1 MVDIRTKARGKGIR
15 LTRDS
20 QGKRVKKTNEA
31 LRKEINLR
39 NLAAMKNRV
48 TQAAAT
54 MRTCRQ
60 LVKNRSTRT
69 IKKSSPMMRRA
80 PPPPP
85 PPPPPPMRR
94 PIMARAVARGPA
106 MPPNLI
112 SQLKKNLNRRGLR
125 QIANRN
131 ARTSVA

>member
-1 MVDIRTKARGKGIR
+1 MADIRTKARGKGIR

-60 LVKNRSTRT
+60 LVKNRCTCAT
-69 IKKSSPMMRRA
+69 KKSSPMMRRV
-80 PPPPP
+80 P

-94 PIMARAVARGPA
+94 PITARAVTRGPA

>member
-1 MVDIRTKARGKGIR
+1 MVDIRTKARRKGIR

-39 NLAAMKNRV
+39 NLAVMKNRV

-54 MRTCRQ
+54 MRACRQ
-60 LVKNRSTRT
+60 LVKNRCTCAT
-69 IKKSSPMMRRA
+69 KKMSPVR

-85 PPPPPPMRR
+85 PPPPRR
-94 PIMARAVARGPA
+94 MPMARPAPIGRPA
-106 MPPNLI
+106 MPRNLLT
-112 SQLKKNLNRRGLR
+112 QLQQNLNRRGLR

>member
-1 MVDIRTKARGKGIR
+1 MVDIITKARRKGIR

-39 NLAAMKNRV
+39 NLAVMKNRV

-60 LVKNRSTRT
+60 LVKNRCTCAT
-69 IKKSSPMMRRA
+69 KKMSPVRA
-80 PPPPP
+80 PRPPPPP
-85 PPPPPPMRR
+85 PRR
-94 PIMARAVARGPA
+94 MVITRPTPIGRPV
-106 MPPNLI
+106 MPRNLLT
-112 SQLKKNLNRRGLR
+112 QLQKNLNRRGLR

-131 ARTSVA
+131 ARTSIA

>member
-1 MVDIRTKARGKGIR
+1 MVDIRTKARRKGIR

-39 NLAAMKNRV
+39 NLAVMKNRV

-60 LVKNRSTRT
+60 LVKNRCTCT
-69 IKKSSPMMRRA
+69 TKKMSPVRV

-85 PPPPPPMRR
+85 PPRRMPMTR
-94 PIMARAVARGPA
+94 PTPIGRPA
-106 MPPNLI
+106 MPRNLLT
-112 SQLKKNLNRRGLR
+112 QLQRNLNRRGLR

>member
-1 MVDIRTKARGKGIR
+1 MVDIRTKARKKGIR

-39 NLAAMKNRV
+39 NLAVMKNRV

-60 LVKNRSTRT
+60 LVKNRCTCAT
-69 IKKSSPMMRRA
+69 KKMSPVR

-85 PPPPPPMRR
+85 PPPRR
-94 PIMARAVARGPA
+94 MPMARPA
-106 MPPNLI
+106 PIGRPVMPRNLLT
-112 SQLKKNLNRRGLR
+112 QLQRNLNRRGLR

>member
-1 MVDIRTKARGKGIR
+1 MVDIRTKARRKGIR

-39 NLAAMKNRV
+39 NLAVMKNRV

-60 LVKNRSTRT
+60 LVKNRCTCAT
-69 IKKSSPMMRRA
+69 KKMSPVRV

-85 PPPPPPMRR
+85 PPRR
-94 PIMARAVARGPA
+94 MPTPIGRPT
-106 MPPNLI
+106 MPRNLLT
-112 SQLKKNLNRRGLR
+112 QLQRNLNRRGLR

-131 ARTSVA
+131 ARTSIA

>member
-1 MVDIRTKARGKGIR
+1 MVDVRTKARGKGIR
-15 LTRDS
+15 LTRDN

-39 NLAAMKNRV
+39 NLATMKNRV

-60 LVKNRSTRT
+60 LVKNRCTCAT
-69 IKKSSPMMRRA
+69 KKSSPMMRRA
-80 PPPPP
+80 PP

>member
-1 MVDIRTKARGKGIR
+1 MVDIRTKARRKGIR
-15 LTRDS
+15 LTRDN
-20 QGKRVKKTNEA
+20 QGKRVKKTNED

-39 NLAAMKNRV
+39 NLAVMKNRV

-60 LVKNRSTRT
+60 LVKNRCTCAT
-69 IKKSSPMMRRA
+69 KKTSPVR

-85 PPPPPPMRR
+85 PPPRR
-94 PIMARAVARGPA
+94 MPMARPAPIGRPA
-106 MPPNLI
+106 MPRNLLT
-112 SQLKKNLNRRGLR
+112 QLQQNLNRRGLR

>member
-1 MVDIRTKARGKGIR
+1 MADIRTKARGKGIR

-60 LVKNRSTRT
+60 LVKNRCTCATR
-69 IKKSSPMMRRA
+69 KSSPMMRRV
-80 PPPPP
+80 

-112 SQLKKNLNRRGLR
+112 TQLKKNLNRRGLR

>member
-1 MVDIRTKARGKGIR
+1 MVDIRTKARRKGIR
-15 LTRDS
+15 LTRDN

-31 LRKEINLR
+31 LRKEINIR
-39 NLAAMKNRV
+39 NLAVMKNRV

-60 LVKNRSTRT
+60 LVKNRCTCATKKTSPVRT
-69 IKKSSPMMRRA
+69 

-85 PPPPPPMRR
+85 PPPRRMPIRR
-94 PIMARAVARGPA
+94 PAPIGRPT
-106 MPPNLI
+106 MPRNLLT
-112 SQLKKNLNRRGLR
+112 QLQRNLNRRGLR

-131 ARTSVA
+131 ARTSIA

>member
-1 MVDIRTKARGKGIR
+1 MVDIRTKARRKGIR
-15 LTRDS
+15 LTRDNK
-20 QGKRVKKTNEA
+20 GKRVKKTNEA

-39 NLAAMKNRV
+39 DLAAMKNRV

-60 LVKNRSTRT
+60 LVKNRCTCAT
-69 IKKSSPMMRRA
+69 KKTSPMR

-85 PPPPPPMRR
+85 PPPRRIPMSRPVPIRR
-94 PIMARAVARGPA
+94 PV
-106 MPPNLI
+106 MPRNLLT
-112 SQLKKNLNRRGLR
+112 QLQKNLNRRGLR

-131 ARTSVA
+131 ARTSIA